1 MPVLTSAF
9 AQEITLPPSPVARLA
24 KSPLKI
30 PAWSVVLV
38 VLLTGATCFV
48 IGRHKPAHH
57 YVSYFGYPMVLDT
70 TTGKACYITKPKP
83 ADAGLV
89 QDASFPKYDDSNHLD
104 TYVPNGAS
112 VPLCGQE

>member
-1 MPVLTSAF
+1 MPVQTSA
-9 AQEITLPPSPVARLA
+9 LPVDERLSLSPLARL
-24 KSPLKI
+24 LKLRI

-38 VLLTGATCFV
+38 ILLAASAGFAV
-48 IGRHKPAHH
+48 GRHKPAHH

-70 TTGKACYITKPKP
+70 TTGKACYVTKPKP
-83 ADAGLV
+83 TEAGAL
-89 QDASFPKYDDSNHLD
+89 QDTSLPIYEDSNRMD